1 MSKFK
6 VERYCLCGAEMIIE
20 SDGLSVIRDTD
31 VEFTRRHTGVG
42 HVPCTK
48 RQAAKARRQQ
58 LIRDAEELG
67 RNER

>member
-1 MSKFK
+1 VSRFR

-31 VEFTRRHTGVG
+31 VEFTRRHTGPG
-42 HVPCTK
+42 HAPCTK
-48 RQAAKARRQQ
+48 RQAAATRRRQ

-67 RNER
+67 RE